1 MLRKLT
7 VSQKLYLGFG
17 GILSLLVTMVAFVW
31 IKLAFLQEVGI
42 EVRTDDVP
50 EAIGYL
56 GLIDEAGD
64 VYRDSV
70 GVINGVT
77 DAAKDLKS
85 NTKEYMDL
93 IAQVRLLETPGSE
106 DFQKLAEIEDHMK
119 AYLTAFENN
128 ILPRVS
134 NSGEM
139 AELVEELHD
148 VYLLHLSPIEDI
160 LDQVSSEEVEET
172 DKALGSLLDAYEV
185 MRMTLLSLAAVAIL
199 LSCGIA
205 YLLSTSITRRLKTL
219 NEAAQRIANGEL
231 SNDSIEDKSGDELAS
246 LAVSVNAMQA
256 SLVSLISSIR
266 GVTEEVHSSAKALST
281 ISQDVVSGASMQ
293 AEKATL
299 IATASEELSLTISEV
314 ANQGTATFDEAKR
327 SEEAAHEGRQV
338 ISEMVSSIQQVSVQM
353 QEMSVSMRELGSHS
367 EEIGNVIKVIQ
378 SIAEQ
383 TNLLALN
390 AAIEA
395 ARAGEFGR
403 GFAVVADEV
412 RALAERT
419 TQATQEVSTIIQS
432 IQAGTQNAVTSTE
445 ENCGLVEI
453 GVNHSESAVKALDD
467 IFNGAASVQ
476 SMISSIATAADE
488 QTSVTREIASDIT
501 AISDISSKSL
511 DSAQESAERIA
522 SLDRKVDELDALIGK
537 FKVC

>member
-7 VSQKLYLGFG
+7 VSQKLFFGFG
-17 GILSLLVTMVAFVW
+17 GILSLLVGMVAFVW

-64 VYRDSV
+64 VYRDSM
-70 GVINGVT
+70 GVINDVT
-77 DAAKDLKS
+77 GAKEDLKS
-85 NTKEYMDL
+85 NIKEYMDL
-93 IAQVRLLETPGSE
+93 IGHVRLLETPGSE
-106 DFQKLAEIEDHMK
+106 DFQRLAEIEEHMK
-119 AYLTAFENN
+119 AYLAAFENS
-128 ILPRVS
+128 ILPRVG
-134 NSGEM
+134 NGVEM
-139 AELVEELHD
+139 SDLVEELHD
-148 VYLLHLSPIEDI
+148 VYLMHLAPIEDI
-160 LDQVSSEEVEET
+160 LDQVSSEEVAET
-172 DKALGSLLDAYEV
+172 DKALGSLLEAYEV

-205 YLLSTSITRRLKTL
+205 YLLSTSITRRLTIL
-219 NEAAQRIANGEL
+219 NQAAQRIANGEL
-231 SNDSIEDKSGDELAS
+231 SNESIEDKSGDELAS
-246 LAVSVNAMQA
+246 LAVSVNGMQA

-266 GVTEEVHSSAKALST
+266 GVTEEVHFSAKALST

-293 AEKATL
+293 DEKATL

-327 SEEAAHEGRQV
+327 SEEAAHEGRRV
-338 ISEMVSSIQQVSVQM
+338 IGEMVNSIQQVSVQM

-378 SIAEQ
+378 GIAEQ

-432 IQAGTQNAVTSTE
+432 IQTGTQNAVTSTE

-476 SMISSIATAADE
+476 SMISTIATAADE

-511 DSAQESAERIA
+511 DSAQQSADRIA

>member
-1 MLRKLT
+1 MFRKLT
-7 VSQKLYLGFG
+7 VSQKLFFGFG
-17 GILSLLVTMVAFVW
+17 GILSLLVGMVAFVW

-64 VYRDSV
+64 VYRDSM
-70 GVINGVT
+70 GVINDVT
-77 DAAKDLKS
+77 GARDDLES

-93 IAQVRLLETPGSE
+93 IANVRLLETPGSE
-106 DFQKLAEIEDHMK
+106 DFQRLAEIEDHMK
-119 AYLTAFENN
+119 AYLAAFENS
-128 ILPRVS
+128 ILPRVGKG
-134 NSGEM
+134 GEM
-139 AELVEELHD
+139 SDLVEELHD
-148 VYLLHLSPIEDI
+148 VYLVHLAPIEDI
-160 LDQVSSEEVEET
+160 LDQVSSEEVAET

-185 MRMTLLSLAAVAIL
+185 MRMTLLSLAAVAIF

-231 SNDSIEDKSGDELAS
+231 SDDAIEDKSGDELAS

-293 AEKATL
+293 DEKATL

-327 SEEAAHEGRQV
+327 SEEAANEGRQV
-338 ISEMVSSIQQVSVQM
+338 IGEMVNSIQQVSVQM
-353 QEMSVSMRELGSHS
+353 QEMSISMRELGSHS

-378 SIAEQ
+378 GIAEQ

-432 IQAGTQNAVTSTE
+432 IQTGTQNAVTSTE

-511 DSAQESAERIA
+511 ESAQQSASRIA

>member
-1 MLRKLT
+1 MKKLT
-7 VSQKLYLGFG
+7 VSRKLFMGFG
-17 GILSLLVTMVAFVW
+17 GILSLLIATVTFVW
-31 IKLAFLQEVGI
+31 IELADLKEVGI
-42 EVRTDDVP
+42 EIRTDDLP
-50 EAIGYL
+50 ESMGYL

-64 VYRDSV
+64 VYRDSM
-70 GVINGVT
+70 GVVIGIPN
-77 DAAKDLKS
+77 AAADLNS
-85 NTKEYMDL
+85 NTKEFMDL
-93 IAQVRLLETPGSE
+93 VAAVRLLEREGSE
-106 DFQKLAEIEDHMK
+106 DYKLLAEIEGYMLSYLN
-119 AYLTAFENN
+119 AYETKVS
-128 ILPRVS
+128 PRVS
-134 NSGEM
+134 EGVDTSI
-139 AELVEELHD
+139 LVSELHGIYQT
-148 VYLLHLSPIEDI
+148 YLTKVEDM
-160 LDQVSSEEVEET
+160 LDEITSQEVAET
-172 DKALGSLLDAYEV
+172 DKALGRLLDSFAT
-185 MRMTLLSLAAVAIL
+185 MRMTLVIMAFVAII
-199 LSCGIA
+199 LSFAIA
-205 YLLSTSITRRLKTL
+205 YVLSTSITRRLKTL
-219 NEAAQRIANGEL
+219 DEAAQRIANGEL

-266 GVTEEVHSSAKALST
+266 GVTEEVHSSAKALSI
-281 ISQDVVSGASMQ
+281 ISQDVVSGASLQ

-327 SEEAAHEGRQV
+327 SEEAAHEGRRV
-338 ISEMVSSIQQVSVQM
+338 IGEMVNSIQQVSVQM

-367 EEIGNVIKVIQ
+367 EEIGDVIKVIQ
-378 SIAEQ
+378 GIAEQ

-432 IQAGTQNAVTSTE
+432 IQAETQTAVASTE
-445 ENCGLVEI
+445 ENCNLVEI

-511 DSAQESAERIA
+511 DSAQQSADRIA